1 MSRLLEY
8 DMIEVIDEDET
19 AKNEEEN
26 EIAKNEGED
35 EKQREEEEQ
44 KEEKMLYDIHHVYR
58 TVEKRL
64 IKKPQ
69 NYVANSFGFKDKI
82 GDGASTFL
90 HLFFDP
96 SLDRGTLIIRKDKTD
111 VAIE

>member
-1 MSRLLEY
+1 
-8 DMIEVIDEDET
+8 MIDVTDDVKKPANPGENED
-19 AKNEEEN
+19 AKNED
-26 EIAKNEGED
+26 ED
-35 EKQREEEEQ
+35 EKQQEEEE
-44 KEEKMLYDIHHVYR
+44 KRYEKMLYDIHHVYR

-64 IKKPQ
+64 KKHPQ
-69 NYVANSFGFKDKI
+69 NYVASSFGFKDKI

-96 SLDRGTLIIRKDKTD
+96 SLDQGTLIIRKDKTD